1 MPDASKRVALLGVL
15 AGLTAA
21 TAATAGTILRRR
33 RRERSVPPAG
43 RTIAGAPS
51 EPQTYTCSCGQEYR
65 TSGTGR
71 HRVYWPADAPDDQP
85 VMGDACPECGTALP
99 AEPSGAAA

>member
-1 MPDASKRVALLGVL
+1 MPDATRRLALLGVL
-15 AGLTAA
+15 AGLTGAVAA
-21 TAATAGTILRRR
+21 TVVRRR
-33 RRERSVPPAG
+33 RRDHDAPPAG
-43 RTIAGAPS
+43 RAIAGAPS
-51 EPQTYTCSCGQEYR
+51 EPQTYTCTCGRTYR

-85 VMGDACPECGTALP
+85 VMGDACRECGTALP